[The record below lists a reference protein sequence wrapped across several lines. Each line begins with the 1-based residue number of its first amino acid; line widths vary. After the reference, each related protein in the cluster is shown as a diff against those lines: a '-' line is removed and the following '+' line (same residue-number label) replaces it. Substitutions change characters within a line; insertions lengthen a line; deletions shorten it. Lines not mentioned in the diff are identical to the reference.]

1 MGNAII
7 GKERLGNYATM
18 IKNINKVI
26 GQCSYIDPKI
36 DNLIDDMINKELK
49 FAPDSNDLAHAI
61 YHSGMSILGDSLSNT
76 VDYMPLNCIYG
87 YYNCNIYAQL
97 IMCITQ
103 NSFTISERWENE
115 IESIY
120 GDTKNISSARKFI
133 KLFKESEDDTERY
146 QFIFWALMILTVD
159 KTDVKEHLSL
169 ICDYAKMLD
178 ITDDE
183 FEDIIRTIKIIYN
196 QEESYNFKTETIPAY
211 FKNLF
216 DLMKINID

>member
-1 MGNAII
+1 MGNVIMD
-7 GKERLGNYATM
+7 KERLVNYVTM
-18 IKNINKVI
+18 IKNINKVT

-36 DNLIDDMINKELK
+36 DVLIDVMINKASK
-49 FAPDSNDLAHAI
+49 YAPNSNDLTYEI
-61 YHSGMSILGDSLSNT
+61 ISILGDRQSQS
-76 VDYMPLNCIYG
+76 VAYMPMNRIYN

-97 IMCITQ
+97 IIFITK
-103 NSFTISERWENE
+103 NSFTISERWE
-115 IESIY
+115 IEDSYENTWGIE
-120 GDTKNISSARKFI
+120 KNKSNARKLV

-146 QFIFWALMILTVD
+146 RFIFWALMILTVD

-196 QEESYNFKTETIPAY
+196 QEESYNFRTETIPAY

-216 DLMKINID
+216 DLMKIHID